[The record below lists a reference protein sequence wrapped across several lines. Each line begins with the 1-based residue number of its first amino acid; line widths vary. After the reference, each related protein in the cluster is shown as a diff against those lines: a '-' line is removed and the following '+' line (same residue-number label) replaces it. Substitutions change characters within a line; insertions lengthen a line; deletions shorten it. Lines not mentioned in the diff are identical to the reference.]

1 MMEMAGGNEM
11 LEDLLVSDLTRVLN
25 ALRRGRDDLALEEL
39 DRAAQ
44 KI

>member
-1 MMEMAGGNEM
+1 M

-25 ALRRGRDDLALEEL
+25 ALRNCRDGLALEEP